1 MPNNTSDKK
10 IHIGNKCMFLIK
22 GERPCFKPKGH
33 DKEHLDELQ
42 IEILRVMLRW
52 NAVGD
57 NKVPTEEVLRQAVQ
71 NMEERGSTYFG

>member
-1 MPNNTSDKK
+1 MTKCK
-10 IHIGNKCMFLIK
+10 ITMQNGH
-22 GERPCFKPKGH
+22 PCDKPKGH

-52 NAVGD
+52 NAIGD